1 LTNVYLP
8 GLNGLR
14 AIAALSVVVSHIT
27 IALPDFGLEKIGDWG
42 FAAHGVTLF
51 FTISG
56 FLITY
61 LLLLEKKKQKI
72 NIKKFYARRILR
84 IWPLYYSYL
93 LITIVCLIA
102 YSQFNTKSI
111 LYYIFF
117 CANMPFVFGGS
128 LFLIA
133 HLWSIGVE
141 EQFYLLWPVFVKFTE
156 KKLLLLT
163 FLIAT
168 FLIALKF
175 YARYVL
181 MNELFKTFLDV
192 NRFECMLIGAIG
204 AILFSTQNKLF
215 RTIIIHI
222 SLQISAW
229 VLLILIALG
238 KINTPGPSENVLMSL
253 ITLILIMGQI
263 CSKNKIFN
271 LDNEFFDFLGKI
283 SYGLYVI
290 HPLIIF
296 LLSKAFI
303 KLNINISFMGI
314 IIYLTVIFSTIFF
327 AHISYKY
334 FERPFLKLK
343 GRFTIIK
350 SQSSKYG

>member
-1 LTNVYLP
+1 MNDTLTNVYLP

-117 CANMPFVFGGS
+117 FEKNTPVTNNYLS
-128 LFLIA
+128 YIILYS
-133 HLWSIGVE
+133 SIS
-141 EQFYLLWPVFVKFTE
+141 FNT
-156 KKLLLLT
+156 
-163 FLIAT
+163 
-168 FLIALKF
+168 
-175 YARYVL
+175 R
-181 MNELFKTFLDV
+181 
-192 NRFECMLIGAIG
+192 
-204 AILFSTQNKLF
+204 
-215 RTIIIHI
+215 
-222 SLQISAW
+222 ISA
-229 VLLILIALG
+229 L
-238 KINTPGPSENVLMSL
+238 
-253 ITLILIMGQI
+253 
-263 CSKNKIFN
+263 
-271 LDNEFFDFLGKI
+271 
-283 SYGLYVI
+283 
-290 HPLIIF
+290 
-296 LLSKAFI
+296 
-303 KLNINISFMGI
+303 
-314 IIYLTVIFSTIFF
+314 
-327 AHISYKY
+327 
-334 FERPFLKLK
+334 
-343 GRFTIIK
+343 
-350 SQSSKYG
+350 